1 MARAASMLERA
12 RPRRSQN
19 KSESMPRHIEPM
31 LAVLSDLPNQR
42 EEGGYNF
49 EFKWDGVRA
58 LCYYDGSD
66 LCLESRNRLDI
77 TIRYP
82 ELQALSRVLGRRSA
96 ILDGE
101 VVALDSAGRAS
112 FPRLQQRMHVSDHG
126 AIARLMKTVPV

>member
-1 MARAASMLERA
+1 MARAPSILERA
-12 RPRRSQN
+12 RSR
-19 KSESMPRHIEPM
+19 KSARPAQPMPRHIEPM
-31 LAVLSDLPNQR
+31 LAVLSDLPSESVQA
-42 EEGGYNF
+42 GFNF

-66 LCLESRNRLDI
+66 VCLESRNRLDI

-82 ELQALSRVLGRRSA
+82 ELHALARVLGRRSA

-112 FPRLQQRMHVSDHG
+112 FSRLQQRVLVNDRS
-126 AIARLMKTVPV
+126 AIARLMK

>member
-1 MARAASMLERA
+1 MARASSIIDRA
-12 RPRRSQN
+12 KPRRATE
-19 KSESMPRHIEPM
+19 KPHEMPRHIEPM
-31 LAVLSDLPNQR
+31 LAVLSDLPTEKEQGN
-42 EEGGYNF
+42 YNF

-82 ELQALSRVLGRRSA
+82 ELQALSRVLGRHSA

-101 VVALDSAGRAS
+101 
-112 FPRLQQRMHVSDHG
+112 
-126 AIARLMKTVPV
+126 